1 MDAIY
6 DGDFSCPR
14 KSTDFY
20 FVFGWIITKKIY
32 TKKRSL
38 LIIMKHNEKEKRER
52 IKNDKKNVYIYKGD
66 GKRVPLYRGTKYA
79 KDIYSTLTQESRAKI
94 MFTRLSINPYYHNQ
108 RGLYQKRKRRTL
120 SPIFP
125 TTYHL
130 IPRSPRSCPISYRS
144 AIHIEKEEVF

>member
-1 MDAIY
+1 VRCFFLEKTNGRYIR

-52 IKNDKKNVYIYKGD
+52 IKNDKKKCTYIKEM
-66 GKRVPLYRGTKYA
+66 GKSAFIYRGTISMLK
-79 KDIYSTLTQESRAKI
+79 
-94 MFTRLSINPYYHNQ
+94 MFILH
-108 RGLYQKRKRRTL
+108 
-120 SPIFP
+120 
-125 TTYHL
+125 
-130 IPRSPRSCPISYRS
+130 
-144 AIHIEKEEVF
+144 

>member
-1 MDAIY
+1 VRCFFLEKTNGRYIR

-66 GKRVPLYRGTKYA
+66 GKECLY
-79 KDIYSTLTQESRAKI
+79 I
-94 MFTRLSINPYYHNQ
+94 
-108 RGLYQKRKRRTL
+108 
-120 SPIFP
+120 
-125 TTYHL
+125 
-130 IPRSPRSCPISYRS
+130 
-144 AIHIEKEEVF
+144 